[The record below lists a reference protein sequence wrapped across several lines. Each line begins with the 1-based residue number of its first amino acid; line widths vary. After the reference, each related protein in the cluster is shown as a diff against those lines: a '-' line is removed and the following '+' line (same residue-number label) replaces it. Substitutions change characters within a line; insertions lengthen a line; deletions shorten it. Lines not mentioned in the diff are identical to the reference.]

1 MTPDTLILPRC
12 GITLADIERIAGETD
27 NIKEASR
34 KLGVDHIYLVKTLHR
49 KGLRHL
55 FPEKPRIRGA
65 GSLMGLTKEDVEAAV
80 NSGLIMPDVADYL
93 GCSLTRVFAMKKH
106 FNIPTIR
113 NSGKAAR
120 IAAKGY
126 CSHDELERKAV
137 RP

>member
-12 GITLADIERIAGETD
+12 GVTLERMERIAAETKTLKAAARR
-27 NIKEASR
+27 I
-34 KLGVDHIYLVKTLHR
+34 GVDYFYLVKALHR

-80 NSGLIMPDVADYL
+80 NSGLIMPDVADHL
-93 GCSLTRVFAMKKH
+93 GCSLSRVFAMKKH
-106 FNIPTIR
+106 FNIPTIH

-120 IAAKGY
+120 IAERGY
-126 CSHDELERKAV
+126 CNHDR
-137 RP
+137 